1 MNMKNIIKAVL
12 VCGAAFSLAA
22 CGDSFFE
29 QYPANTV
36 TEGNYY
42 RTDDDFN

>member
-1 MNMKNIIKAVL
+1 MNMENIIKTAL
-12 VCGAAFSLAA
+12 IGLAAFGLAS

-36 TEGNYY
+36 TENGYELLS
-42 RTDDDFN
+42 R

>member
-1 MNMKNIIKAVL
+1 MNMKNIIKSAL
-12 VCGAAFSLAA
+12 IGLAALSLAS

-42 RTDDDFN
+42 